1 MLVNRNAVYFFLV
14 MIIYQTNLFNPL
26 INFIIIY
33 RFLWGVIWK
42 KYFLGIMTDCLP
54 FSILITIIF
63 LLFCFGLFFVKTVNY
78 TTCSQ
83 HCGIL
88 LSSNFS
94 FLVLHHVFYV
104 TVLLLRV
111 GKHETKSH
119 ESMAYNKYLKII
131 FCPLLHTCTEKA
143 KYLFQV

>member
-14 MIIYQTNLFNPL
+14 MIMYQTNLFNSL

-42 KYFLGIMTDCLP
+42 KYFLRILTDCLP
-54 FSILITIIF
+54 FSTLITITF
-63 LLFCFGLFFVKTVNY
+63 LLVWFFVKTVNY

-83 HCGIL
+83 HYGIS

-94 FLVLHHVFYV
+94 FLVLRHVFYV

>member
-14 MIIYQTNLFNPL
+14 MIMYQTNLFNSL

-42 KYFLGIMTDCLP
+42 KYFLRILTDCLP
-54 FSILITIIF
+54 FSTLITITF
-63 LLFCFGLFFVKTVNY
+63 LLVWFFVKTVNY

-83 HCGIL
+83 HYGIS

-94 FLVLHHVFYV
+94 FLVLRHVFYV
-104 TVLLLRV
+104 TVLFLRV